1 MIGIGIIDIIM
12 IGLWCFTC
20 MITLYSWFQLV
31 NSPTL
36 VIQHGNVNCSF
47 FEDFPS
53 ELNLHLVRGFPSHV
67 SLPEAISC
75 YFTSGTSGSV
85 PAFCFPTWA
94 PYVHI
99 YLRSTHLKRLNPN
112 FWTRKS
118 PMVVAWHP
126 IWCYLNPTFLGSFV
140 STIHISYSKM
150 CTLWTLEHIHL
161 GKLYP
166 WLGKLLFI
174 KPGFDENIPE
184 MISNINTHWDMFD
197 THWVYQTWLENL
209 PMIRFGD
216 PRNLRCSPRWCG
228 VHCPLLW
235 RRVVAT
241 LKDGETSR
249 PLLEPQ
255 KRWKRFEFAT
265 ILVGFCFSI
274 LLEAAINMG
283 WS

>member
-1 MIGIGIIDIIM
+1 MFHYQR
-12 IGLWCFTC
+12 L
-20 MITLYSWFQLV
+20 
-31 NSPTL
+31 
-36 VIQHGNVNCSF
+36 
-47 FEDFPS
+47 
-53 ELNLHLVRGFPSHV
+53 
-67 SLPEAISC
+67 SC

-174 KPGFDENIPE
+174 KPGFDENIQRWYQILILIGICLILIGYIKPGWKISQWYASVIPE
-184 MISNINTHWDMFD
+184 TSAVLPGGVEFIVRFCGGGSWQRWKMEKPAGLCWNHKNDGRG
-197 THWVYQTWLENL
+197 LNL
-209 PMIRFGD
+209 PLF
-216 PRNLRCSPRWCG
+216 
-228 VHCPLLW
+228 
-235 RRVVAT
+235 
-241 LKDGETSR
+241 
-249 PLLEPQ
+249 
-255 KRWKRFEFAT
+255 
-265 ILVGFCFSI
+265 
-274 LLEAAINMG
+274 
-283 WS
+283 

>member
-1 MIGIGIIDIIM
+1 MIDIIM

-36 VIQHGNVNCSF
+36 WFSQRK
-47 FEDFPS
+47 
-53 ELNLHLVRGFPSHV
+53 NLHLVRGFPSHV
-67 SLPEAISC
+67 SLPEGISC

-99 YLRSTHLKRLNPN
+99 YLRSSHLKRLNPN

-174 KPGFDENIPE
+174 IFLAGKLFSQRWYQILILIGICLILIGYIKPGWKISQWYASRIPE
-184 MISNINTHWDMFD
+184 IQKPPLTRGGVEFIVRFCGGTGSPWQRWKMEKPSGLFWNHKNDGRG
-197 THWVYQTWLENL
+197 LNL
-209 PMIRFGD
+209 PLF
-216 PRNLRCSPRWCG
+216 
-228 VHCPLLW
+228 
-235 RRVVAT
+235 
-241 LKDGETSR
+241 
-249 PLLEPQ
+249 
-255 KRWKRFEFAT
+255 
-265 ILVGFCFSI
+265 
-274 LLEAAINMG
+274 
-283 WS
+283 